1 MLKTITLA
9 SAAMALALS
18 TAPSFAKELKSIGV
32 SLGSMG
38 NPFFVALSK
47 GAEFEAKKTNPN
59 VKITTVGFEYD
70 LGKQVTQIDNFIAAG
85 VDLILLNPGDPKA
98 IGPAIKKAQAAG
110 IVVVA
115 VDTAAEGADA
125 TVTTNNVQAGE
136 ISCQYIVDKL
146 GAKGDV
152 IIENGPQVS
161 AVIDRV
167 TGCKN
172 VLSKNPGI
180 KVLSSDQDAKG
191 SREGG
196 LTVAQGY
203 LTRFPKIDA
212 IFAINDP
219 QAIGTDLAARQ
230 QNRTGMIITAVDGA
244 PDIEAALKDPAAA
257 QIQASASQ
265 DPFFMARRAM
275 QIGVGILNG
284 QKPASTVELLPSK
297 LVTRDNVAEYKG
309 WTSDRSRSHHRRDR
323 TGRRLS
329 RRISAFAGYMVH
341 GIKRRSSSFNTER
354 IDHLYQDPHDGN
366 VQFLMHYGDLTDTSN
381 LIRIVRRY
389 SRRDLQSRRAEPRRG
404 QLREPGIYRQCRRH
418 RRAAASRGDPHPR
431 HGEETRSTRP
441 RPRNSTAW
449 SRRSRRGRRRPSIRA
464 RPMGSPSS
472 TATGSP

>member
-9 SAAMALALS
+9 GAAMALALS

-38 NPFFVALSK
+38 NPFFVAALSK
-47 GAEFEAKKTNPN
+47 GAEFEARKTNPN

-125 TVTTNNVQAGE
+125 TITTNNVQAGE

-146 GAKGDV
+146 GGKGDV

-167 TGCKN
+167 VGCKN

-180 KVLSSDQDAKG
+180 KVLSSDQDGKG

-196 LTVAQGY
+196 LTIAQGY
-203 LTRFPKIDA
+203 LTRFSKIDA

-230 QNRTGMIITAVDGA
+230 QSRSGIVITAVDGA
-244 PDIEAALKDPAAA
+244 PDIEAALKDPAAP
-257 QIQASASQ
+257 QVQASASQ
-265 DPFFMARRAM
+265 DPFFMARRAV
-275 QIGVGILNG
+275 QVGVGILNG

-297 LVTRDNVAEYKG
+297 LVTRDNVADYKG
-309 WTSDRSRSHHRRDR
+309 WTSDRS
-323 TGRRLS
+323 
-329 RRISAFAGYMVH
+329 
-341 GIKRRSSSFNTER
+341 
-354 IDHLYQDPHDGN
+354 Q
-366 VQFLMHYGDLTDTSN
+366 
-381 LIRIVRRY
+381 
-389 SRRDLQSRRAEPRRG
+389 
-404 QLREPGIYRQCRRH
+404 
-418 RRAAASRGDPHPR
+418 
-431 HGEETRSTRP
+431 
-441 RPRNSTAW
+441 
-449 SRRSRRGRRRPSIRA
+449 
-464 RPMGSPSS
+464 
-472 TATGSP
+472 

>member
-1 MLKTITLA
+1 MLKMTMLA
-9 SAAMALALS
+9 GAAMALALA
-18 TAPSFAKELKSIGV
+18 TAPASAKELKSIGV

-146 GAKGDV
+146 GGKGDV

-172 VLSKNPGI
+172 VFGKNAGI
-180 KVLSSDQDAKG
+180 KVLSSDQDGKG

-219 QAIGTDLAARQ
+219 QAIGTDLAAKQ
-230 QNRTGMIITAVDGA
+230 QNRSGIIITAVDGA
-244 PDIEAALKDPAAA
+244 PDIEASLKDAGSP

-265 DPFFMARRAM
+265 DPFFMARRAV
-275 QIGVGILNG
+275 QVGVGILNG

-297 LVTRDNVAEYKG
+297 LVTRDNIKDYKG
-309 WTSDRSRSHHRRDR
+309 WTSDRS
-323 TGRRLS
+323 
-329 RRISAFAGYMVH
+329 
-341 GIKRRSSSFNTER
+341 
-354 IDHLYQDPHDGN
+354 Q
-366 VQFLMHYGDLTDTSN
+366 
-381 LIRIVRRY
+381 
-389 SRRDLQSRRAEPRRG
+389 
-404 QLREPGIYRQCRRH
+404 
-418 RRAAASRGDPHPR
+418 
-431 HGEETRSTRP
+431 
-441 RPRNSTAW
+441 
-449 SRRSRRGRRRPSIRA
+449 
-464 RPMGSPSS
+464 
-472 TATGSP
+472 